1 MGIHCHR
8 RLGKQTISRHKKG
21 LDKICE
27 QCLHY
32 QLIKGAGSSNHWDLS
47 RLDRPRRPGA
57 CACISCCHP
66 LSPATHISAQAAVLG
81 GWSLLGPAGTFKTSY
96 LAMLMA
102 RSCAA
107 TPLLSQVLGRG
118 SVFGYRSEPA
128 GLLLGFGW
136 LKLLNGAAP
145 TEGQGNSH
153 NALER
158 TKRNWL

>member
-1 MGIHCHR
+1 MGIRCHR

-47 RLDRPRRPGA
+47 RLDQPRRPGA

-66 LSPATHISAQAAVLG
+66 SSPAIHISVQAVLCWEAG
-81 GWSLLGPAGTFKTSY
+81 AFQALLASSKPHPWLCRWPEAVQPPESLHRCRAGVVF
-96 LAMLMA
+96 
-102 RSCAA
+102 
-107 TPLLSQVLGRG
+107 
-118 SVFGYRSEPA
+118 SVMSEPA

-145 TEGQGNSH
+145 TEGEGN
-153 NALER
+153 
-158 TKRNWL
+158 